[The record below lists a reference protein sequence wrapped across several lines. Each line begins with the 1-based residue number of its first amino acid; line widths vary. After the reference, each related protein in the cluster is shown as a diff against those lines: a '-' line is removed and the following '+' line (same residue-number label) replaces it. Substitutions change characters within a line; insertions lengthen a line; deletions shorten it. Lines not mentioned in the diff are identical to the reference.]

1 MNTEFLRNN
10 PEIRDML
17 NFDRDLIYIA
27 RPEDIQR
34 RSSTFYSLSSPKY
47 IQAIELMYDKP
58 RSKIDFY
65 RMFLSM
71 VINGQDLLDIIY
83 ENISEQE
90 TYNLVD
96 LAKQSFYDMGVI
108 YPEYFTF
115 FSSVKI
121 DVFVK
126 KNKIEHLTKFTF
138 KLEGKQL
145 DRIAF
150 TIKMAT
156 YVINCLR
163 SSNKINDYMSEYQK
177 ARVIF
182 QWVVLH
188 TKYPKNIKEE
198 DYTPYGLFYNGVG
211 VCQAFTGAFNLL
223 CKMENIKVIGIA
235 GQVKNYTEEHI
246 WSYIK
251 LDNTFSYVD
260 CTWAS
265 PLFINEDLL
274 VRYNINP
281 EEICNFKY
289 FNVYKTDLEKTHNWN
304 RFSFEYLLENN
315 ILFK

>member
-1 MNTEFLRNN
+1 MKTEFLKQN
-10 PEIRDML
+10 PKIKNML
-17 NFDRDLIYIA
+17 NFDRDLRNIA
-27 RPEDIQR
+27 TAEDIR
-34 RSSTFYSLSSPKY
+34 KRSSMLYSVVVPKY
-47 IQAIELMYDKP
+47 IQPIEIIYDKP
-58 RSKIDFY
+58 MSKTDFY

-121 DVFVK
+121 NVFVK
-126 KNKIEHLTKFTF
+126 KNNFEYLTKFTF
-138 KLEGKQL
+138 QLEGEQL

-188 TKYPKNIKEE
+188 TKYPKEPKQ
-198 DYTPYGLFYNGVG
+198 DDFTPYGLFYNGVG
-211 VCQAFTGAFNLL
+211 VCQAFTGVFNLL

-251 LDNTFSYVD
+251 LDGFYSYVD

-274 VRYNINP
+274 VKYGINP
-281 EEICNFKY
+281 EEICNFEY
-289 FNVYKTDLEKTHNWN
+289 FNIHRKDLEKTHHWN
-304 RFSFEYLLENN
+304 RFSFEYLLEEN
-315 ILFK
+315 ILFS